1 LTRTVDADQDSEITP
16 GAFTFVEEGT
26 VGNDNGYVCT
36 NVGAITVG
44 TTPIT
49 FVQFSG
55 AGQVIAGDGLTK
67 TGNTLNAV
75 GTANRISISADAID
89 ISSSY
94 VGQATITTLGTI
106 ATGTWQGTVVAGQY
120 GGTGV
125 NNSGKTITIGGNL
138 STIGAFTTALTAT
151 ANTTLTLP
159 VQSIVTKDGK
169 AIVIKAQIKYKIKD
183 LSIFAVKV
191 YDAIDALSDMTCG
204 IIFQTIKDKT
214 WEEACNIDLN
224 KKITVNARREA
235 KQWGIHIDKITVTDF
250 SQIRS
255 LRLFNEDSNLL

>member
-1 LTRTVDADQDSEITP
+1 MFDKLIDFVLDSIDKFLPFIVIKEY
-16 GAFTFVEEGT
+16 EEGALFRF
-26 VGNDNGYVCT
+26 GKYKKIFRPGFHFKIPYV
-36 NVGAITVG
+36 
-44 TTPIT
+44 
-49 FVQFSG
+49 
-55 AGQVIAGDGLTK
+55 D
-67 TGNTLNAV
+67 
-75 GTANRISISADAID
+75 DID
-89 ISSSY
+89 TY
-94 VGQATITTLGTI
+94 TI
-106 ATGTWQGTVVAGQY
+106 AT
-120 GGTGV
+120 
-125 NNSGKTITIGGNL
+125 
-138 STIGAFTTALTAT
+138 
-151 ANTTLTLP
+151 TTLTLP

-214 WEEACNIDLN
+214 WEEACNMDLN